1 MNWDSQV
8 HDRCSLEDLT
18 HDLVDQTGLTVAL
31 WRLLRRLLS
40 SSDWLPYQE
49 YLTTLLLQPCPAE
62 NGLSEL
68 FEQRVLTYER
78 LFDSSILNL
87 LRGLRTHDKP
97 NGVTRTTLRK
107 AKLDKKPVPFMSTR
121 NLCTLSELGAGG
133 GGRVYK
139 ALLNGPVLGPSSSA
153 AQLVVLKVMSDTP
166 CRSNPLLLERI
177 VDEISL
183 HERHPSPGVVRML
196 GKFGARRS
204 SVTGKSEVGRLAC
217 LVLEKANG
225 GDLGTL
231 LRRNVCLPEY
241 QCRCYFRQVVLAVA
255 GLHQSRVAHR
265 DIKPENMLLFR
276 TGESPLQ
283 WQVKLSDFGAAVAVT
298 AESATSDLICGTI
311 PYTSPETL
319 SGRPYEPLGADLWS
333 LGVVLF
339 VMCQGYLPYDAQ
351 ESIQKALWA
360 FSKPLDVPKRNALG
374 VELSPV
380 LVTLLR
386 GLLTVDPIRR
396 ITMSELSNH
405 QWWKT
410 DLGRS
415 RHHMCSGAGFS
426 FRVSQESKGRRNP
439 PHACTATAHRQYM
452 CMKEAFGTNIPKK
465 FLDDRHLV
473 RLVTRPVPAVTP
485 APATASLTVVTPAPT
500 PATASTPA
508 PAPARASTPA
518 HVTSQAPAPATGS
531 TPALTVVTPA
541 PAPATASTPA
551 HVTIPAPAPARAST
565 PAHVTIPAPAPA
577 TPPVPNNAPTPP
589 LFLASTP
596 FLCQLQIP
604 THGYLDK
611 TVLTDSTAM
620 PSAECLA
627 RKPLPPASLKPAALP
642 RWRLAAEDIE
652 AGVSYPSQS
661 GWRSRWQG
669 SLLPK

>member
-62 NGLSEL
+62 SGLSEL

-107 AKLDKKPVPFMSTR
+107 AKVDKKPIPFMSTR

-139 ALLNGPVLGPSSSA
+139 ALLNGPVLGASSSA
-153 AQLVVLKVMSDTP
+153 AQLVVLKVMSDAP
-166 CRSNPLLLERI
+166 CRANPLLLERI

-183 HERHPSPGVVRML
+183 HERHPSPGIVRML

-204 SVTGKSEVGRLAC
+204 SVTGKSEAGRLAC

-255 GLHQSRVAHR
+255 GLHQSGVAHR

-283 WQVKLSDFGAAVAVT
+283 WQIKLSDFGAAVAVT
-298 AESATSDLICGTI
+298 AESATSDLICGTV

-319 SGRPYEPLGADLWS
+319 SGRPYDPLGADLWS
-333 LGVVLF
+333 LGVALF
-339 VMCQGYLPYDAQ
+339 VMCEGYLPYHAQ

-360 FSKPLDVPKRNALG
+360 FSKPLEVPRRNALG

-380 LVTLLR
+380 LIALLR
-386 GLLTVDPIRR
+386 GLLTVDPRRR
-396 ITMSELSNH
+396 ITMVELSRH

-415 RHHMCSGAGFS
+415 RHHMSSGAGFS
-426 FRVSQESKGRRNP
+426 FRVSQESKGRHNLS
-439 PHACTATAHRQYM
+439 HACTATAHRQYM
-452 CMKEAFGTNIPKK
+452 CMKETFGTNIPKK
-465 FLDDRHLV
+465 FLDDRHPLS
-473 RLVTRPVPAVTP
+473 PVPVVSP
-485 APATASLTVVTPAPT
+485 APAPT
-500 PATASTPA
+500 TASTPELLTI
-508 PAPARASTPA
+508 PAPASTPEL
-518 HVTSQAPAPATGS
+518 
-531 TPALTVVTPA
+531 LTIPA
-541 PAPATASTPA
+541 PAPATASIPAPTTAPTPA
-551 HVTIPAPAPARAST
+551 PVTIPAPAAAST
-565 PAHVTIPAPAPA
+565 PIPH
-577 TPPVPNNAPTPP
+577 NEPTPP
-589 LFLASTP
+589 RILASTP
-596 FLCQLQIP
+596 FLCQP
-604 THGYLDK
+604 WAPASGHLDNAM
-611 TVLTDSTAM
+611 TAASSTGAG
-620 PSAECLA
+620 AEWLP
-627 RKPLPPASLKPAALP
+627 RKLPPATLRPAALP
-642 RWRLAAEDIE
+642 QWRLAAEDIE
-652 AGVSYPSQS
+652 AGVTSPSQP
-661 GWRSRWQG
+661 GLLSRWRG